1 MCELGH
7 TRLSGLFYCSAFSWQ
22 NQNVGEEKNPNMVQR
37 EAVRREAARQE
48 MAKEI
53 AKKVQRRPLEQV
65 IAGAGALA
73 GVVFA
78 ITCLLP
84 QGFLALP
91 LLASGAFLIYY
102 WPKLLKLPAVL
113 PTQLIMSA
121 MLLAT
126 VGAGIWGG
134 LVHLVT
140 AAGFSM
146 FLAFGAGI
154 FSQVNG
160 ARRLQQIF
168 RSYGGL
174 LPIIAAA
181 FWLFTVQVKGGAQ
194 FSFLLLLISGVISLL
209 YAYPTRSLPV
219 LALLN
224 GLLLGLAGAY
234 LFSFPIEIGAAGGIG
249 AALLFGATRRAFYL
263 HLSAEERL
271 SPLTFLIPF
280 SFLGVLAFPLAGIL
294 Y

>member
-37 EAVRREAARQE
+37 ETVRREAARQE
-48 MAKEI
+48 MVKEI

-113 PTQLIMSA
+113 PTRLIMTA

-126 VGAGIWGG
+126 LGAGIWGG

-168 RSYGGL
+168 GSYGGL

-219 LALLN
+219 LALVN

-249 AALLFGATRRAFYL
+249 VALLFGATRRAFYL

>member
-7 TRLSGLFYCSAFSWQ
+7 TRLSGLFYCFAFSWQ
-22 NQNVGEEKNPNMVQR
+22 NQNVGEEKNPNMV
-37 EAVRREAARQE
+37 RREAARRE

-73 GVVFA
+73 GLVFA
-78 ITCLLP
+78 ATCLLP
-84 QGFLALP
+84 HGFLALP
-91 LLASGAFLIYY
+91 LFVSGALLIYY

-113 PTQLIMSA
+113 PTRLIMSA

-126 VGAGIWGG
+126 VGAGIWGS
-134 LVHLVT
+134 LVHLAV

-168 RSYGGL
+168 GSYGGL

-234 LFSFPIEIGAAGGIG
+234 LFSFPVEIGAAGGIG

>member
-1 MCELGH
+1 MCDIGH
-7 TRLSGLFYCSAFSWQ
+7 TWLSGLFYCSAFSWQ
-22 NQNVGEEKNPNMVQR
+22 NQNVGEEKNPNV
-37 EAVRREAARQE
+37 VRREIARQE
-48 MAKEI
+48 MTKKI
-53 AKKVQRRPLEQV
+53 AKKVQRRPPEQV

-73 GVVFA
+73 GLVFA
-78 ITCLLP
+78 ATCLLP
-84 QGFLALP
+84 QGFLAFP

-113 PTQLIMSA
+113 PTRLIMAA

-126 VGAGIWGG
+126 VGAGIWGS
-134 LVHLVT
+134 LVHLTV

-160 ARRLQQIF
+160 APRLQQIF
-168 RSYGGL
+168 GSYGGL

-181 FWLFTVQVKGGAQ
+181 FWFFALQVKGGVQ
-194 FSFLLLLISGVISLL
+194 FSFLLLLISAVISLL
-209 YAYPTRSLPV
+209 YAYPTRSLPI

-234 LFSFPIEIGAAGGIG
+234 LFSLPLEIGAAGGIG

-263 HLSAEERL
+263 HLSTEERF
-271 SPLTFLIPF
+271 SPLAFLIPF
-280 SFLGVLAFPLAGIL
+280 SLLGVLAFPLAYNL